1 MFSNMLGTEY
11 WIGVITILIIGTI
24 MAVIYFSKRTHWHE
38 KENKKINENNE
49 NIEILR
55 EQWASGKI
63 DTEKFDELSKKFNYK
78 KKRKR
83 QGIIVLIILCIIIG
97 AIIAFSEYTSYNV
110 HCGTPDPYSW
120 WNSREYFWKCGSS

>member
-1 MFSNMLGTEY
+1 MFSNMLGIDY
-11 WIGVITILIIGTI
+11 WIGAIMVLIIGTI
-24 MAVIYFSKRTHWHE
+24 LAVVYFSKKTRLHE

-55 EQWASGKI
+55 EQWTSGKI
-63 DTEKFDELSKKFNYK
+63 DTEKFDDLSKKLDYK

-83 QGIIVLIILCIIIG
+83 QGMIILITLCTTIG
-97 AIIAFSEYTSYNV
+97 GIIAFSLYTSYNV

-120 WNSREYFWKCGSS
+120 WNAREYFWRCGNS